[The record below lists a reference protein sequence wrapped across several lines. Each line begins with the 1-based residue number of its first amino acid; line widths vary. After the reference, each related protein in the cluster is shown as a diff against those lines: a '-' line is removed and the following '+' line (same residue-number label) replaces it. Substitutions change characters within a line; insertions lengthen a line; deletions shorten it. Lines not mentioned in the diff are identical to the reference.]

1 MDIPSTNH
9 KFKKG
14 DIVARTRTKEGCKLI
29 NFEISEDGYSISH
42 PLFQVID
49 VIADYWVFATRYDC
63 STGKTDGVYDFYE
76 QELELVDMK
85 GANI

>member
-1 MDIPSTNH
+1 MDIPSTKH

-14 DIVARTRTKEGCKLI
+14 DIVARTRTIEGCKLI
-29 NFEISEDGYSISH
+29 NFEISEDGLSIFQ
-42 PLFQVID
+42 PVFQVTA
-49 VIADYWVFATRYDC
+49 VIADCWVFVTRYDC
-63 STGKTDGVYDFYE
+63 STGETDGVYDFYE